1 MHDIIVECLQRDPG
15 RRPRTEA
22 VAARLDELVAKPRG
36 EALRELVDFCDGV
49 SEGFEGR
56 HGAPEAAAFPG
67 CWAGLTSFL
76 WKSIWR

>member
-1 MHDIIVECLQRDPG
+1 MLVDVGDEWNDP
-15 RRPRTEA
+15 A
-22 VAARLDELVAKPRG
+22 VVAKLYEVVAKPRG
-36 EALRELVDFCDGV
+36 EALKELVDFCDGV